1 MSLSIISILSFLKSK
16 GYGLNLSASNFEI
29 YDSFHF
35 QKELIINLILTNNC
49 EDLAVQDLRN
59 FQFIEKLELSI

>member
-1 MSLSIISILSFLKSK
+1 MISILSSLKSK
-16 GYGLNLSASNFEI
+16 GYGLNLSASNFKI
-29 YDSFHF
+29 LDSFHF
-35 QKELIINLILTNNC
+35 QKEVFINLILTNNY